1 MSVGIEIRR
10 QRKALGMTGAE
21 LAEKAGLA
29 PSAVSQIETGRRT
42 PSSTSVFKLA
52 EALGVGVG
60 ELYPKAE
67 PRLPLDDDYQPPQL
81 SAEALQRIAEQFQFQ
96 EAAGLIYAADAVAD
110 TIEHAVA
117 REDHGLEE
125 LSDAWGLAEEFY
137 PYFRTVSKRLP
148 KETPTW
154 MQDEVQKL
162 DPRLKAARTA
172 VRKAYRARR
181 EEAVRRAEEDALN
194 VVRLQDEKRREK
206 REWLEAA
213 GA

>member
-42 PSSTSVFKLA
+42 PSSTSVLKLA

-67 PRLPLDDDYQPPQL
+67 PRLPLDDDYQPPTL
-81 SAEALQRIAEQFQFQ
+81 SAEALQGIVEQFQFQ

-110 TIEHAVA
+110 SIEHAVA
-117 REDHGLEE
+117 REGHSLEE

-137 PYFRTVSKRLP
+137 PYFRMASKRLP
-148 KETPTW
+148 EEIPPRMKE
-154 MQDEVQKL
+154 EVQKL
-162 DPRLKAARTA
+162 DARLKAAQSV
-172 VRKAYRARR
+172 VRKAYRTRR
-181 EEAVRRAEEDALN
+181 DEAIRRAEEDALN
-194 VVRLQDEKRREK
+194 VVKLRDEKRRET